1 LLALR
6 AGRLLLF
13 AEKRIGI
20 INFMNA
26 EITTPATSV
35 PEVPSIREHIVITP
49 GTCGGKPRIAGHRI
63 KVQQIVIDHYR
74 LGISL
79 DDIVA
84 QHSGVTLADVH
95 AALAYYHDHR
105 EQIDTDINEGER
117 LYEELKK
124 SQPSIVEKARQR
136 IAERNPKESG
146 GS

>member
-1 LLALR
+1 M
-6 AGRLLLF
+6 
-13 AEKRIGI
+13 KS
-20 INFMNA
+20 MNA
-26 EITTPATSV
+26 EVTAAPTPA
-35 PEVPSIREHIVITP
+35 PAVPSITEHIVITP

-63 KVQQIVIDHYR
+63 KVQHIVIDHYR

-84 QHSGVTLADVH
+84 QHSGITLADVH

-105 EQIDTDINEGER
+105 EQIDADIKEGER

-124 SQPSIVEKARQR
+124 SQPSIVEKAKQR
-136 IAERNPKESG
+136 IAARDAKDSG